1 MSLAAPSPTTA
12 SHGADHQP
20 RIDRDALEALPR
32 DVALQHEVVPI
43 KVSSDTLTV
52 LTSEPRNLRK
62 LAALE
67 TIAGRRVTP
76 RHASREE
83 IAALLQQ
90 HYPEHDKGLRV
101 EEQAQAEAQQEP
113 GEAGDE
119 VDSAAVHNTN
129 ILIAKALEQRASDIH
144 LETGEGEVIVR
155 YRIDGRLIEHAKL
168 PAHMARSLVARV
180 KVLAGMDIAERR
192 LPQDGRIA
200 FRWDGKNA
208 DLRVSTSPTIH
219 GERVVMRVLQKARA
233 LVDVEH
239 LEFSER
245 NLEAFQNLIHKPYGM
260 FLITGPTGSGKSYT
274 LFSVLRRLAQPGV
287 NIMTIEDPVE
297 YELPGINQAQ
307 LNERAGFTFA
317 RALRAYLR
325 QDPDIIMVGEIRD
338 TDTARIATEA
348 ALTGHLLLAT
358 LHTNDAP
365 SAPGRLVKMGVESYN
380 LAASL
385 LGVLAQRLVRRVCPH
400 CATSQAPNPQTLK
413 RLGLEL
419 DESARLK
426 AGRGCPKC
434 NGTGYRGRLAIHE
447 LMSITPAIEDAIGEN
462 ATAHELRELALE
474 SGMTTLRQDGVQ
486 KALAGLTTLEEVL
499 ATTLE

>member
-1 MSLAAPSPTTA
+1 MSLAAPLPTPLQNGADPTT
-12 SHGADHQP
+12 
-20 RIDRDALEALPR
+20 RIDPDALEAIPR
-32 DVALQHEVVPI
+32 ELALLHEVVPV
-43 KVSSDTLTV
+43 KVSDDTLTL

-62 LAALE
+62 LNALE
-67 TIAGRRVTP
+67 TIVGRRVTP
-76 RHASREE
+76 QQASREE
-83 IAALLQQ
+83 ITALLQK
-90 HYPEHDKGLRV
+90 HYPAHEQGLRI
-101 EEQAQAEAQQEP
+101 EEQAANEQAPEATDGSE
-113 GEAGDE
+113 E
-119 VDSAAVHNTN
+119 VDSAAVYNTN
-129 ILIAKALEQRASDIH
+129 ILIATALEQRASDIH
-144 LETGEGEVIVR
+144 LETGEDHVIVR
-155 YRIDGRLIEHAKL
+155 YRIDGRLIEHARL
-168 PAHMARSLVARV
+168 PQNMARSLVARV
-180 KVLAGMDIAERR
+180 KVLAGMDIAEKR

-200 FRWDGKNA
+200 FRWEGNNA
-208 DLRVSTSPTIH
+208 DLRVSTSPTIY

-233 LVDVEH
+233 LVEIEQLD
-239 LEFSER
+239 FSQR
-245 NLEAFQNLIHKPYGM
+245 NLDAFQAVIHKPYGM

-274 LFSVLRRLAQPGV
+274 LFSVLRRLAQPDV

-307 LNERAGFTFA
+307 LNERAGFSFA

-385 LGVLAQRLVRRVCPH
+385 LGVLAQRLVRRVCTN
-400 CATSQAPNPQTLK
+400 CATPQPPDPQTLK
-413 RLGLEL
+413 RLGIDL
-419 DESARLK
+419 DPSVRLK
-426 AGRGCPKC
+426 AGRGCPQC
-434 NGTGYRGRLAIHE
+434 NNTGYRGRLAIHE
-447 LMSITPAIEDAIGEN
+447 LMVITPELEDAIGEN
-462 ATAHELRELALE
+462 ATAHELRELAIRN
-474 SGMTTLRQDGVQ
+474 GMTTLRQDGVE